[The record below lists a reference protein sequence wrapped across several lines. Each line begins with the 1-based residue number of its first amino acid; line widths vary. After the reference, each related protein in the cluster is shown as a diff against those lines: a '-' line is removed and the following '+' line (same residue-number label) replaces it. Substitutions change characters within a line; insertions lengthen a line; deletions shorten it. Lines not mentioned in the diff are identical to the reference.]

1 MNRCEGFAE
10 KLWLLHVK
18 WVSEGR
24 SCAFWRMV
32 AHVEMQSV
40 LMHRKWNAMSI
51 DAQPHFRL
59 FNLKENSKKI
69 LFASWVL
76 GKAQSAQTTFRC
88 LNLSLNFNWLLGKN
102 YFFTKCLISSLK
114 IRRLKMPCIKKNACC
129 LFCKHL
135 RTFKSNKNMD

>member
-10 KLWLLHVK
+10 KLWVLHVK

-24 SCAFWRMV
+24 SYAFWRMV

-59 FNLKENSKKI
+59 FNLKENTKQCLWFLKFYARFKVRI
-69 LFASWVL
+69 TRFAALQLTVQC
-76 GKAQSAQTTFRC
+76 KFVFYFIF
-88 LNLSLNFNWLLGKN
+88 NLLSQDQKTVDAMNKE
-102 YFFTKCLISSLK
+102 KCLLPILQAFA
-114 IRRLKMPCIKKNACC
+114 NV
-129 LFCKHL
+129 
-135 RTFKSNKNMD
+135 